1 MTKPLPDALFDDLV
15 AQALDD
21 LPEELGQLM
30 QNVQVTVSVEARTDP
45 DGRMLLGLYEGI
57 PMTSRGNDY
66 AGVLPDKI
74 TLFKTNIESIA
85 RSSKEV
91 EEIVSKT
98 VIHEVAHHFGIDDPR
113 LEELGWA

>member
-1 MTKPLPDALFDDLV
+1 MTRPLPDAHFDELV

-21 LPEELGQLM
+21 LPEELGRLM
-30 QNVQVTVSVEARTDP
+30 QNVQVTVSVEPRKDP
-45 DGRMLLGLYEGI
+45 DGRTLLGLYEGI
-57 PMTSRGNDY
+57 PLVSRGNDY

-74 TLFKTNIESIA
+74 TLFKTNIESVA
-85 RSSKEV
+85 RTSEEV
-91 EEIVSKT
+91 ADIVKKT

>member
-1 MTKPLPDALFDDLV
+1 MTKPLPDAHFDELV

-21 LPEELGQLM
+21 LPEELGRLM
-30 QNVQVTVSVEARTDP
+30 QNVQVTVSVEPRTDP
-45 DGRMLLGLYEGI
+45 DGRTLLGLYEGI
-57 PMTSRGNDY
+57 PLVSRGNDY

-74 TLFKTNIESIA
+74 TLFKTNIEAMA
-85 RSSKEV
+85 RTAEEV
-91 EEIVSKT
+91 ADIVKKT